1 MSKARLTKYE
11 RSQLKLEPYLK
22 QVLIGNILGDV
33 HMRRFSENANVR
45 IIFRQGSMNATYL
58 MHLYNLFQEFV
69 LIPPSVSIVTDK
81 KTGKVRSNL
90 SFSTLSLPCF
100 NELYKSFYFENK
112 KVIPIYIAD
121 LLTPVSLAYWIMDD
135 GTFTGS
141 GLRLNTQSFSLEE
154 LNLLLKALDTN
165 FSIKASINIYNKKKS
180 QYTIYISKNQMF
192 LIRDLII
199 EYMHPDMLYKLN
211 ID

>member
-1 MSKARLTKYE
+1 MSKARMNKYE

-33 HMRRFSENANVR
+33 HMRRFSEKANVR

-69 LIPPSVSIVTDK
+69 LTPPSVSIVLDK

-90 SFSTLSLPCF
+90 SLSTLSLPCF
-100 NELYKSFYFENK
+100 NELYESFYFEDK
-112 KVIPIYIAD
+112 KVIPNYIAD
-121 LLTPVSLAYWIMDD
+121 LLTPVSLAYLIMDD
-135 GTFTGS
+135 GSFTGS
-141 GLRLNTQSFSLEE
+141 GLKLNTQSFSLEE

-165 FSIKASINIYNKKKS
+165 FSIKASINIYNKEKS
-180 QYTIYISKNQMF
+180 QYTIYISKNQMS
-192 LIRDLII
+192 LIRDLVI
-199 EYMHPDMLYKLN
+199 EYMHPDMLYILN

>member
-1 MSKARLTKYE
+1 MSKARMNKYE

-22 QVLIGNILGDV
+22 QVLIGNILGD
-33 HMRRFSENANVR
+33 MRRFSEKANVR

-69 LIPPSVSIVTDK
+69 LTPPSVSIDK

-90 SFSTLSLPCF
+90 SLSTLSLPCF
-100 NELYKSFYFENK
+100 NELYESFYFEDK
-112 KVIPIYIAD
+112 KVIPNYIAD
-121 LLTPVSLAYWIMDD
+121 LLTPVSLAYLIMDD
-135 GTFTGS
+135 GSFTGS
-141 GLRLNTQSFSLEE
+141 GLKLNTQSFSLEE

-165 FSIKASINIYNKKKS
+165 FSIKASINIYNKEKS
-180 QYTIYISKNQMF
+180 QYTIYISKNQMS
-192 LIRDLII
+192 LIRDLVI
-199 EYMHPDMLYKLN
+199 EYMHPDMLYILN